1 MILLKETYNTK
12 NETLMSLER
21 YINRELKEDIK
32 WLIKKVIELE
42 KKIEELEKK
51 IEESKPSQKVYTES
65 EKMQD
70 ELEPIITAPMMDME

>member
-1 MILLKETYNTK
+1 MTLLKETYSTK

-32 WLIKKVIELE
+32 WLIKRVTEIQ

-51 IEESKPSQKVYTES
+51 IKELKPKQKTYTES